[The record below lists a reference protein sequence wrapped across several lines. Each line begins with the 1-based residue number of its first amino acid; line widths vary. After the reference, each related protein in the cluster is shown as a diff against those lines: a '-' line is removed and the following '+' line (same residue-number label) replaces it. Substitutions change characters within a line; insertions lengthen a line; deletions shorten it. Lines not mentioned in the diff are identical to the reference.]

1 LKKKGVPSLKTI
13 TILVPAYN
21 EEEVLDQLYSRL
33 TGVFQGIPNYN
44 FEILFVND
52 GSKDRTLDI
61 IKEFRANDK
70 RISYVDLS
78 RNFGKETAMIAGLD
92 HAIGDAVIII
102 DADLQDPPE
111 LIPEM
116 IKYWEQGYDDIYA
129 KRRSRSGESWAKKWT
144 AGKFYSLLKK
154 TTRIPIQE
162 NTGDFR
168 LLDRRCVE
176 ALKKIRETQRYTKGM
191 FSWIGYNKKEILFDR
206 DPRAAG
212 ETKWNY
218 FKLMDLAI
226 EGITSFTTA
235 PLRIASF
242 MGFTVS
248 FGAFIYMIWIIIKTL
263 LHGESVSGYPSMMTA
278 ILFIGGLQLISIGI
292 IGEYLGR
299 IFNETK
305 QRSLYFVDEYNDD
318 KVTNIDGDQKI
329 AKLYSVE
336 DRKVKSNH

>member
-1 LKKKGVPSLKTI
+1 MKTI

-235 PLRIASF
+235 PLRLASF

-248 FGAFIYMIWIIIKTL
+248 FLAFIYMIWIIIKTL
-263 LHGESVSGYPSMMTA
+263 MYGESVNGYPSMMTA
-278 ILFIGGLQLISIGI
+278 ILFIGGVQLISIGI

-305 QRSLYFVDEYNDD
+305 QRPLYFVDEYNDD
-318 KVTNIDGDQKI
+318 KVMNIDGDQKM